1 GQAEP
6 PAPSPPPAAP
16 RCPSGGQG
24 WHPTGEAGP
33 LTLGTQLSLRARSPT
48 PYGTLGGQ
56 GNFSLDGQFSPVSA
70 HSERGSGPGA
80 IPGTEAGR
88 GWGARAD
95 GAAGQRKRERPEL
108 QPGWAGCGGSRT
120 REGKCATS
128 VTRVLGQRERGGPD
142 RAARAGADFGAP
154 RGGGESGCPSR
165 RDRTVSRW
173 EVPLLSPRISPSW
186 CCWCSRCPGVLSAGT
201 PSLFYQLT
209 AVSSAP
215 RGTPKVWGSGWLGPQ
230 LFLTYSSGGNA
241 EPWGAWRWEPQEAW
255 FWEEETW
262 YLKKQERLLQEA
274 LRVSKE
280 GAQIFQGLMGC
291 QLKPDNSSQPTARFA
306 LDGADLLTFDPTRR
320 DWFGHS
326 VEASNVRN
334 NWLNES
340 QLAEKVAEFLLITC
354 PQRLKSHL
362 QRGKH
367 NFQWKEAPEV
377 RAGSHVGPGA
387 VWSTLSCQAFF
398 FFPPE
403 LELKFFREGKPVAEL
418 SPGLEPWPNGDG
430 TFHSRGT
437 LQVPSGDEALY
448 SCTVQHPALTES
460 ITVNFETP
468 GRLPLP
474 VRVSLVA
481 GSVLFLACLAAVVAC
496 MIYRKR
502 GGRPALWIFRRRRAG
517 DDVGALLSAPGSA
530 QDSSS

>member
-1 GQAEP
+1 MRCFW
-6 PAPSPPPAAP
+6 PAAAAPGGTRGKATYPRYLRSIEFELLLFLLVWKAAAASGVRPSGVIPSLKGLTMGSPSPKPQNLPFLVLLVLPLP
-16 RCPSGGQG
+16 R
-24 WHPTGEAGP
+24 
-33 LTLGTQLSLRARSPT
+33 
-48 PYGTLGGQ
+48 
-56 GNFSLDGQFSPVSA
+56 
-70 HSERGSGPGA
+70 
-80 IPGTEAGR
+80 
-88 GWGARAD
+88 
-95 GAAGQRKRERPEL
+95 
-108 QPGWAGCGGSRT
+108 
-120 REGKCATS
+120 
-128 VTRVLGQRERGGPD
+128 
-142 RAARAGADFGAP
+142 
-154 RGGGESGCPSR
+154 
-165 RDRTVSRW
+165 
-173 EVPLLSPRISPSW
+173 
-186 CCWCSRCPGVLSAGT
+186 VLSAGT

-403 LELKFFREGKPVAEL
+403 LELKFFREGKPVADL
-418 SPGLEPWPNGDG
+418 ALGLEPWPNGDG

-502 GGRPALWIFRRRRAG
+502 GGRPALWIFRRRRVG